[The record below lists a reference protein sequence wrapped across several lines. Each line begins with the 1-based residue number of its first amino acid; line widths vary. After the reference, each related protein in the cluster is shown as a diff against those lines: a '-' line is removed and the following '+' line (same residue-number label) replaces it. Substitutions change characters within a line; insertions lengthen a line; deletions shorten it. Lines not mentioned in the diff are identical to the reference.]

1 VSFLSTAVQNVLE
14 HGEFCVIASS
24 TPRGPHCTPLVYAL
38 SGGRLWLTTSRRS
51 VKARAWALDPSTAG
65 LVRSGD
71 LSVTFSGSVHAYDLL
86 DRTTW
91 GATVAEGPVLARASM
106 KFSRKNARFFAGYA
120 VDAKQV
126 PFAWTPPGRVF
137 VGVDIDRT
145 ALLDEDGVQ
154 EGWNR
159 WRGEV
164 VSQDEF
170 RSSKRGDAPFAKL
183 PFEVRSAIGDRG
195 DGALAIVGSQGP
207 AVIPVRWLADGGALC
222 VAVPLETLALADAG
236 PEAPVALTIDRTS
249 AWRARD
255 MIGAMVQ
262 GTGSLFAL
270 SALNIGAR
278 SLKTVLKG
286 IDPDADALVRIEIT
300 RLVWWH
306 GWSSGSMDVT

>member
-1 VSFLSTAVQNVLE
+1 VSFLSTAVQNALE
-14 HGEFCVIASS
+14 QAEFCMIASS

-38 SGGRLWLTTSRRS
+38 SSGRLWLTTSRRS
-51 VKARAWALDPSTAG
+51 VKSRAWALDPSTAG
-65 LVRSGD
+65 LVRSGQ
-71 LSVTFSGSVHAYDLL
+71 LSVTFSGTVHAYDLL
-86 DRTTW
+86 DRSTW
-91 GATVAEGPVLARASM
+91 PATVAEGPVLARASM

-137 VGVDIDRT
+137 VGVDVDRT

-164 VSQDEF
+164 VSQETF
-170 RSSKRGDAPFAKL
+170 RSSKKGDPPFAKL
-183 PFEVRSAIGDRG
+183 PFDVRSAIGDGG
-195 DGALAIVGSQGP
+195 DGALAVVGSQGP
-207 AVIPVRWLADGGALC
+207 AVVPVKWLADGGALC
-222 VAVPLETLALADAG
+222 AAVPLETLALADAG
-236 PEAPVALTIDRTS
+236 PDAPVALTIDRTS

-270 SALNIGAR
+270 PALQSGAR

-286 IDPDADALVRIEIT
+286 IDPDAEALVRIET
-300 RLVWWH
+300 SRLVWWH
-306 GWSSGSMDVT
+306 GWSSGSVEVS

>member
-1 VSFLSTAVQNVLE
+1 MSFLSTAVQNVLE
-14 HGEFCVIASS
+14 DGEFCVVASA

-51 VKARAWALDPSTAG
+51 VKARSWALDPSTAG

-71 LSVTFSGSVHAYDLL
+71 LAVTFTGSVHAYDLL

-91 GATVAEGPVLARASM
+91 GATVAQGPVLARASM

-126 PFAWTPPGRVF
+126 PFAWTPPGRVLI
-137 VGVDIDRT
+137 GIDVERT
-145 ALLDEDGVQ
+145 ALLDADGVQ

-159 WRGEV
+159 WKGEV
-164 VSQDEF
+164 VSHETF
-170 RSSKRGDAPFAKL
+170 RSSKKGDPAFSKL
-183 PFEVRSAIGDRG
+183 PFEVRAAVADRG
-195 DGALAIVGSQGP
+195 HGALAVTGTQGP
-207 AVIPVRWLADGGALC
+207 SVIPVRWLADQGALYA
-222 VAVPLETLALADAG
+222 AVPLETLALADAG
-236 PEAPVALTIDRTS
+236 PDAPVALTIDRTS

-262 GTGSLFAL
+262 GTGSFFAL
-270 SALNIGAR
+270 PSLTSGAR
-278 SLKTVLKG
+278 SLKMVLKG
-286 IDPDADALVRIEIT
+286 IDPDADALVRIEPA

-306 GWSSGSMDVT
+306 GWSSGNVEVA

>member
-38 SGGRLWLTTSRRS
+38 SGGRVWLTTSRRS
-51 VKARAWALDPSTAG
+51 VKARAWASDPSTSG

-120 VDAKQV
+120 VDARQV

-137 VGVDIDRT
+137 VGVDVDRT

-164 VSQDEF
+164 VSQETF
-170 RSSKRGDAPFAKL
+170 HASKKGDPSFAKL
-183 PFEVRSAIGDRG
+183 PIEVRTAVGDRG
-195 DGALAIVGSQGP
+195 EGALAVAGTQGP
-207 AVIPVRWLADGGALC
+207 AVIPVRWLAEGGALY
-222 VAVPLETLALADAG
+222 AAMPLETLALADAG
-236 PEAPVALTIDRTS
+236 PEAPVALTVDRTS

-262 GTGSLFAL
+262 GTGSVFAL
-270 SALNIGAR
+270 SALGTGGR
-278 SLKTVLKG
+278 SLKSVLKG
-286 IDPDADALVRIEIT
+286 IDPDADALVRIEPS

-306 GWSSGSMDVT
+306 GWSSGSTEVA

>member
-1 VSFLSTAVQNVLE
+1 
-14 HGEFCVIASS
+14 
-24 TPRGPHCTPLVYAL
+24 
-38 SGGRLWLTTSRRS
+38 
-51 VKARAWALDPSTAG
+51 
-65 LVRSGD
+65 
-71 LSVTFSGSVHAYDLL
+71 
-86 DRTTW
+86 
-91 GATVAEGPVLARASM
+91 M
-106 KFSRKNARFFAGYA
+106 
-120 VDAKQV
+120 
-126 PFAWTPPGRVF
+126 
-137 VGVDIDRT
+137 
-145 ALLDEDGVQ
+145 Q

-195 DGALAIVGSQGP
+195 EGALGVVGSQGP

-270 SALNIGAR
+270 PALNSGAR

-286 IDPDADALVRIEIT
+286 IDPERE
-300 RLVWWH
+300 
-306 GWSSGSMDVT
+306 